1 MKGLL
6 KSNYFATIVNAKVIT
21 VIMASLCTLSI
32 VIKSQILL
40 ISFVLLSM
48 IGFAVISLASIRKES
63 NSKWGKYKLTLP
75 IKRAAIVQSYYL
87 SLVFWL
93 LWGIFIAGIGIALS
107 ILLRGFLFDK
117 NTDIINLY
125 VAGIGISL
133 FMGAIFFPLFHWQ
146 GGEERS
152 EAFLAISLILGIGM
166 MIGVS
171 TVINALFTK
180 PMTTLQTINADI
192 LILLWA
198 ILVFVFSCLLTIH
211 IYRKRDY

>member
-146 GGEERS
+146 SGEERS

-171 TVINALFTK
+171 TVINSLFTK
-180 PMTTLQTINADI
+180 PMTILQTIKADI

>member
-6 KSNYFATIVNAKVIT
+6 KSNYFASIVNAKVIT

-48 IGFAVISLASIRKES
+48 IGFAVISLASIRKET

-152 EAFLAISLILGIGM
+152 EAFLAISLILGTGM

-171 TVINALFTK
+171 TVINSLFTK

>member
-21 VIMASLCTLSI
+21 VIMALLCTLSI

-180 PMTTLQTINADI
+180 PMTILQTIKADI

-211 IYRKRDY
+211 IYRKQDY

>member
-48 IGFAVISLASIRKES
+48 IGFAVISLASIRKET

-152 EAFLAISLILGIGM
+152 EAFLAISLILGTGM

-171 TVINALFTK
+171 TVINSLFTK

>member
-152 EAFLAISLILGIGM
+152 EAFLAISLILGTGM

>member
-146 GGEERS
+146 SGEERS

-180 PMTTLQTINADI
+180 PMTILQTIKADI

>member
-171 TVINALFTK
+171 TVINSLFAK
-180 PMTTLQTINADI
+180 PMTTLQTIKADI

>member
-48 IGFAVISLASIRKES
+48 IGFAVISLASIRKET

-171 TVINALFTK
+171 TVINSLFTK

>member
-48 IGFAVISLASIRKES
+48 IGFAVISLASIRKET

-152 EAFLAISLILGIGM
+152 EAFLAISLILGTGM

-180 PMTTLQTINADI
+180 PMTTLQTIKADI

>member
-21 VIMASLCTLSI
+21 VIMLSLCALSI

-146 GGEERS
+146 SGEERS

>member
-146 GGEERS
+146 SGEERS

-171 TVINALFTK
+171 TVINSLFTK
-180 PMTTLQTINADI
+180 PMTTLQTIKADI

>member
-48 IGFAVISLASIRKES
+48 IGFAVISLASIRKET

-93 LWGIFIAGIGIALS
+93 LWGIF
-107 ILLRGFLFDK
+107 
-117 NTDIINLY
+117 
-125 VAGIGISL
+125 VAG
-133 FMGAIFFPLFHWQ
+133 
-146 GGEERS
+146 
-152 EAFLAISLILGIGM
+152 
-166 MIGVS
+166 
-171 TVINALFTK
+171 
-180 PMTTLQTINADI
+180 
-192 LILLWA
+192 LL
-198 ILVFVFSCLLTIH
+198 V
-211 IYRKRDY
+211 

>member
-63 NSKWGKYKLTLP
+63 NSKWGKYKITLP

-146 GGEERS
+146 SGEERS
-152 EAFLAISLILGIGM
+152 EAFLAISLILGTGM

-171 TVINALFTK
+171 TVINSLFAK
-180 PMTTLQTINADI
+180 PMTTLQTIKADI

>member
-32 VIKSQILL
+32 VIKNQILL

-171 TVINALFTK
+171 TVINSLFTK

>member
-48 IGFAVISLASIRKES
+48 IGFAVISLASIRKET

-146 GGEERS
+146 GGEEKS
-152 EAFLAISLILGIGM
+152 EAFLAISLILGTGM

-171 TVINALFTK
+171 TVINSLFTK

>member
-48 IGFAVISLASIRKES
+48 IGFAVISLASIRKEN

-152 EAFLAISLILGIGM
+152 EAFLAISLILGTGM